1 MTVVWVREVNAP
13 RGVAPIE
20 WVLYTSL
27 PVNSFDDAWTVIG
40 YYEARWLIEE
50 YHKALKS
57 GCRVEDRQLKTKDR
71 LEAMFGLMSIEAI
84 RLLQLKMVA
93 RIEPD
98 RPAEHVVPQLW
109 IVMLVAVR
117 KLRRRSAAT
126 LTVGQFYRELAKLGG
141 FIGRK
146 GDGQPGWITVWRGW
160 EKLHLMVRGSE
171 LAAELRSGRDKCG

>member
-1 MTVVWVREVNAP
+1 
-13 RGVAPIE
+13 
-20 WVLYTSL
+20 
-27 PVNSFDDAWTVIG
+27 
-40 YYEARWLIEE
+40 
-50 YHKALKS
+50 
-57 GCRVEDRQLKTKDR
+57 
-71 LEAMFGLMSIEAI
+71 MSIEAI